1 MNILNLAKKSA
12 KEIFKLIRK
21 NRGVFCPAL
30 QFEVKITRR
39 FLQHIC
45 FNQDKDRSA
54 EEIMERIVFYI
65 IAMIMITFAVMS
77 VTSRN
82 IMRAI
87 VFLLFVMLGLA
98 GIYFMIDFFF
108 LGAVQLTVYAGGI
121 IILYITSIM
130 LVERIGEPLDASNQV
145 RQWIAGIITTLGAG
159 ISLFAIWDYDFTQAT
174 ESTTTTIK
182 EVGHSLLNYGDG
194 GYILPFE
201 VVSILLLAAMVGA
214 IVIAKSYHK
223 KESSN

>member
-1 MNILNLAKKSA
+1 
-12 KEIFKLIRK
+12 
-21 NRGVFCPAL
+21 
-30 QFEVKITRR
+30 
-39 FLQHIC
+39 
-45 FNQDKDRSA
+45 
-54 EEIMERIVFYI
+54 MERIVFYI
-65 IAMIMITFAVMS
+65 IAIIMIVFSVMS

-145 RQWIAGIITTLGAG
+145 RQWIAGIITAIGAG
-159 ISLFAIWDYDFTQAT
+159 VSLFAIWDYDFDQAT
-174 ESTTTTIK
+174 ENTTTTISQ
-182 EVGHSLLNYGDG
+182 VGHALLNYGDG

-223 KESSN
+223 KQSSN

>member
-1 MNILNLAKKSA
+1 
-12 KEIFKLIRK
+12 
-21 NRGVFCPAL
+21 
-30 QFEVKITRR
+30 
-39 FLQHIC
+39 
-45 FNQDKDRSA
+45 
-54 EEIMERIVFYI
+54 MERIVFYI
-65 IAMIMITFAVMS
+65 IAMIMIVFSVMS

-108 LGAVQLTVYAGGI
+108 LGAVQMTVYAGGI

-130 LVERIGEPLDASNQV
+130 LVERIGEPLDAPNQV
-145 RQWIAGIITTLGAG
+145 RQIIAGGITALAAG
-159 ISLFAIWDYDFTQAT
+159 VTLFAIYDYDFEQVS
-174 ESTTTTIK
+174 EGTTTTIA
-182 EVGHSLLNYGDG
+182 EVGKALLNYGDN

-201 VVSILLLAAMVGA
+201 VISILLLAAMVGA

>member
-1 MNILNLAKKSA
+1 
-12 KEIFKLIRK
+12 
-21 NRGVFCPAL
+21 
-30 QFEVKITRR
+30 
-39 FLQHIC
+39 
-45 FNQDKDRSA
+45 
-54 EEIMERIVFYI
+54 MERIVFYI
-65 IAMIMITFAVMS
+65 IAMIMIVFAVMS

-108 LGAVQLTVYAGGI
+108 LGAVQMTVYAGGI

-130 LVERIGEPLDASNQV
+130 LVERIGEPLDAPNQV
-145 RQWIAGIITTLGAG
+145 RQMIAGGITALAAG
-159 ISLFAIWDYDFTQAT
+159 VTLFAIYDYDFEQVS
-174 ESTTTTIK
+174 EGTTTTIA
-182 EVGHSLLNYGDG
+182 EVGKALLNYGDN

-201 VVSILLLAAMVGA
+201 VISILLLAAMVGA

>member
-1 MNILNLAKKSA
+1 
-12 KEIFKLIRK
+12 
-21 NRGVFCPAL
+21 
-30 QFEVKITRR
+30 
-39 FLQHIC
+39 
-45 FNQDKDRSA
+45 
-54 EEIMERIVFYI
+54 MERIVFYI
-65 IAMIMITFAVMS
+65 IAMIMIVFSVMS

-145 RQWIAGIITTLGAG
+145 RQWIAGIITALGAG
-159 ISLFAIWDYDFTQAT
+159 VSLFAIWDYDFDQAT
-174 ESTTTTIK
+174 ESTTTTISQ
-182 EVGHSLLNYGDG
+182 VGHSLLNYGDG

-223 KESSN
+223 KQSSN

>member
-1 MNILNLAKKSA
+1 
-12 KEIFKLIRK
+12 
-21 NRGVFCPAL
+21 
-30 QFEVKITRR
+30 
-39 FLQHIC
+39 
-45 FNQDKDRSA
+45 
-54 EEIMERIVFYI
+54 MERIVFYI

-145 RQWIAGIITTLGAG
+145 RQWIAGIITTLGVG

-174 ESTTTTIK
+174 ESTTTTIN

>member
-1 MNILNLAKKSA
+1 
-12 KEIFKLIRK
+12 
-21 NRGVFCPAL
+21 
-30 QFEVKITRR
+30 
-39 FLQHIC
+39 
-45 FNQDKDRSA
+45 
-54 EEIMERIVFYI
+54 MERIVFYI
-65 IAMIMITFAVMS
+65 IAMIMIVFSVMS

-130 LVERIGEPLDASNQV
+130 LVERIGEPLDAPNQV
-145 RQWIAGIITTLGAG
+145 RQMIAGGITALAAG
-159 ISLFAIWDYDFTQAT
+159 VTLFAIYDYDFVQVT
-174 ESTTTTIK
+174 EGTTFTIK
-182 EVGHSLLNYGDG
+182 DVGLALLNYGDNG
-194 GYILPFE
+194 FILPFE
-201 VVSILLLAAMVGA
+201 VISILLLAAMVGA

>member
-1 MNILNLAKKSA
+1 
-12 KEIFKLIRK
+12 
-21 NRGVFCPAL
+21 
-30 QFEVKITRR
+30 
-39 FLQHIC
+39 
-45 FNQDKDRSA
+45 
-54 EEIMERIVFYI
+54 MERIVFYI
-65 IAMIMITFAVMS
+65 IAMIMIVFAVMS

-108 LGAVQLTVYAGGI
+108 LGAVQMTVYAGGI

-130 LVERIGEPLDASNQV
+130 LVERIGEPLDAPNQV
-145 RQWIAGIITTLGAG
+145 RQIIAGGITALAAG
-159 ISLFAIWDYDFTQAT
+159 VTLFAIYDYDFEQVS
-174 ESTTTTIK
+174 EGTTTTIA
-182 EVGHSLLNYGDG
+182 EVGKALLNYGDN

-201 VVSILLLAAMVGA
+201 VISILLLAAMVGA